1 MTPKLAICLVGD
13 VPDKG
18 NRRGKGELGRVECK
32 HQPMPARFKTCPGRQ
47 LYQPL
52 PLTGSGLARQYGNGP
67 EGLPPRSRLIREPEV
82 GKSDSAAPLLAMGSG
97 SKGLGAAGR
106 KQNHSRDTMLPH
118 NAGMEPASGITCN
131 RLRRQGR
138 FQNARKGQIEVH
150 LYYISFKRKPA
161 TLEPNTSLRQRENP
175 SRLFREA
182 SAIGIPPRTN
192 GCQAFLFKAT
202 HFVAAAFDRTA
213 DAPRRDLGRHG
224 SATTLSTLQISVL
237 QIYNPKIDSLTE

>member
-67 EGLPPRSRLIREPEV
+67 EELPPRSRLIRGPAV
-82 GKSDSAAPLLAMGSG
+82 GKSDSAAPLLAMGSA
-97 SKGLGAAGR
+97 SKGLGAAGWR
-106 KQNHSRDTMLPH
+106 QNHSRDTTFPH
-118 NAGMEPASGITCN
+118 NAGMEPASGIACK
-131 RLRRQGR
+131 RPRRQSR
-138 FQNARKGQIEVH
+138 FQNARKGQIELH

-182 SAIGIPPRTN
+182 SAKRRSV
-192 GCQAFLFKAT
+192 QLKKLFY
-202 HFVAAAFDRTA
+202 R
-213 DAPRRDLGRHG
+213 
-224 SATTLSTLQISVL
+224 
-237 QIYNPKIDSLTE
+237 

>member
-1 MTPKLAICLVGD
+1 MQAPADAGAIQDLPRPAV
-13 VPDKG
+13 VPATAVDRK
-18 NRRGKGELGRVECK
+18 R
-32 HQPMPARFKTCPGRQ
+32 A
-47 LYQPL
+47 
-52 PLTGSGLARQYGNGP
+52 ARQYGNGP

-150 LYYISFKRKPA
+150 LYYISFTRKPA

-182 SAIGIPPRTN
+182 SAKRHSV
-192 GCQAFLFKAT
+192 QSKKLFY
-202 HFVAAAFDRTA
+202 R
-213 DAPRRDLGRHG
+213 
-224 SATTLSTLQISVL
+224 
-237 QIYNPKIDSLTE
+237 

>member
-82 GKSDSAAPLLAMGSG
+82 GKSDSAAPLLAMGSRAR
-97 SKGLGAAGR
+97 SCRAETEPLTR
-106 KQNHSRDTMLPH
+106 H
-118 NAGMEPASGITCN
+118 NATAQCRNGA
-131 RLRRQGR
+131 RLRHYMQQTAQARP

-161 TLEPNTSLRQRENP
+161 TLEPNTCGSGKSEQAL
-175 SRLFREA
+175 
-182 SAIGIPPRTN
+182 PRSIS
-192 GCQAFLFKAT
+192 Q
-202 HFVAAAFDRTA
+202 
-213 DAPRRDLGRHG
+213 
-224 SATTLSTLQISVL
+224 TTLCAEQKLFT
-237 QIYNPKIDSLTE
+237 DR

>member
-1 MTPKLAICLVGD
+1 MQAPANAGAIQDLPRPAV
-13 VPDKG
+13 VPATAVDRK
-18 NRRGKGELGRVECK
+18 RACQTIREW
-32 HQPMPARFKTCPGRQ
+32 PGRI
-47 LYQPL
+47 
-52 PLTGSGLARQYGNGP
+52 TAA
-67 EGLPPRSRLIREPEV
+67 EPPYPGTQV

-138 FQNARKGQIEVH
+138 FQNARKGQIEIH

-182 SAIGIPPRTN
+182 SAKRHSV
-192 GCQAFLFKAT
+192 QSKKLFY
-202 HFVAAAFDRTA
+202 R
-213 DAPRRDLGRHG
+213 
-224 SATTLSTLQISVL
+224 
-237 QIYNPKIDSLTE
+237 

>member
-1 MTPKLAICLVGD
+1 MCNQRINFCGPDDFITPKLAICLVGD

-18 NRRGKGELGRVECK
+18 NRHDKGVPGRVECK

-175 SRLFREA
+175 SRLFHEA
-182 SAIGIPPRTN
+182 SAKRHSV
-192 GCQAFLFKAT
+192 QSKKLFY
-202 HFVAAAFDRTA
+202 R
-213 DAPRRDLGRHG
+213 
-224 SATTLSTLQISVL
+224 
-237 QIYNPKIDSLTE
+237 

>member
-1 MTPKLAICLVGD
+1 MYNQRINFCGPDVFMTPKLAICLVGD

-97 SKGLGAAGR
+97 SKGARSCRAETEPLTR
-106 KQNHSRDTMLPH
+106 H
-118 NAGMEPASGITCN
+118 NATAQCRNGA
-131 RLRRQGR
+131 RLRHYMQ
-138 FQNARKGQIEVH
+138 QTAQARP
-150 LYYISFKRKPA
+150 FPKR
-161 TLEPNTSLRQRENP
+161 SQ
-175 SRLFREA
+175 
-182 SAIGIPPRTN
+182 RTN
-192 GCQAFLFKAT
+192 RGTPILYKF
-202 HFVAAAFDRTA
+202 
-213 DAPRRDLGRHG
+213 
-224 SATTLSTLQISVL
+224 
-237 QIYNPKIDSLTE
+237 